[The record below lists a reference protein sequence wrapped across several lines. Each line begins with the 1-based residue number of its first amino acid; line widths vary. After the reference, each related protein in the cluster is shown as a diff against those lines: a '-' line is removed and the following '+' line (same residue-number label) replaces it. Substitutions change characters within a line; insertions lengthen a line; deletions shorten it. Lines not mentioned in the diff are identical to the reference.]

1 MQLSFLTSLFN
12 LFFYPSS
19 KSGLENY
26 INRRKPQNIGEV
38 ERLEREYINKIN
50 SGGILWANY
59 PHTYIYSLNYA
70 EMLFAAIKST
80 IQQMGTIKKITV

>member
-50 SGGILWANY
+50 SGGIL
-59 PHTYIYSLNYA
+59 
-70 EMLFAAIKST
+70 
-80 IQQMGTIKKITV
+80 

>member
-26 INRRKPQNIGEV
+26 VNRRKPQNIGEV
-38 ERLEREYINKIN
+38 ERLEKEYINKIN
-50 SGGILWANY
+50 SGETLWDNY
-59 PHTYIYSLNYA
+59 IHSLSYA
-70 EMLFAAIKST
+70 
-80 IQQMGTIKKITV
+80 

>member
-38 ERLEREYINKIN
+38 ERLEKEYINKIN
-50 SGGILWANY
+50 SGETL
-59 PHTYIYSLNYA
+59 
-70 EMLFAAIKST
+70 
-80 IQQMGTIKKITV
+80 